1 MKQEQQHPQTSTP
14 MKLLKNE
21 FLEVNT
27 NNNID
32 NNYQNSMMIQQDTQ
46 KATRYVIHLSCFIK
60 SMIFLKLTFKYEF
73 I

>member
-27 NNNID
+27 NNNNNID

-46 KATRYVIHLSCFIK
+46 KTTI
-60 SMIFLKLTFKYEF
+60 
-73 I
+73 